1 MSIETNAA
9 NDDVLIRAEGRAGRI
24 TLNRPKS
31 LNALSHAM
39 SLATEAAMDGWATDP
54 AIDLVIMDAAGDRAF
69 CAGGDIQKIY
79 HDSRAG
85 DLSAARRFWAE
96 EYRLNAKI
104 ARYPKPVVALMD
116 GIVMGGGV
124 GLGGHTSHR
133 VVTERSMVAM
143 PECAIGLVPDVG
155 ATLILANAPGRL
167 GEYLALTGFRMGPG
181 EAIAAGFADTCI
193 RSDDLAGLTAALVES
208 GDPQVIARFA
218 DAPPPSTLAEQT
230 EAIDAAFSGV
240 DAADILQRLALDG
253 GEWAQRT
260 AALIRKGSPISVGA
274 TLELVRAARAEP
286 TIEAALRNEYRFTSR
301 SIDEGEL
308 LEGIRAAVIDKDR
321 APKWSPARIEDLPR
335 ERVAAMLAPLGEHEL
350 TFDQQA
356 GEERP

>member
-1 MSIETNAA
+1 MSNDTMAA
-9 NDDVLIRAEGRAGRI
+9 TDDVLIRVEGKAGRI

-31 LNALSHAM
+31 LNALSHPM
-39 SLATEAAMDGWATDP
+39 SLAIEAAMDGWANDP
-54 AIDLVIMDAAGDRAF
+54 AVHLVVMDAAGDRAF

-85 DLSAARRFWAE
+85 DLAAARRFWAE

-124 GLGGHTSHR
+124 GLGGHASHR
-133 VVTERSMVAM
+133 IVTERSMVAM

-155 ATLILANAPGRL
+155 ATLILARAPGRL

-181 EAIAAGFADTCI
+181 EAIAAGFADACVASA
-193 RSDDLAGLTAALVES
+193 RLPALTEALVAS
-208 GDPQVIARFA
+208 GDAGTVARFTET
-218 DAPPPSTLAEQT
+218 APASTLAEQS
-230 EAIDAAFSGV
+230 AGIDAAFAGA
-240 DAADILQRLALDG
+240 DAADILQRLAADG

-260 AALIRKGSPISVGA
+260 AAAIRKGSPISVGA

-286 TIEAALRNEYRFTSR
+286 TIEAALRNEYRFTYR
-301 SIDEGEL
+301 SIDQGEL

-321 APKWSPARIEDLPR
+321 EPKWSPARIEDLPQA
-335 ERVAAMLAPLGEHEL
+335 RVAAMLAPLGEHEL
-350 TFDQQA
+350 TLED
-356 GEERP
+356 